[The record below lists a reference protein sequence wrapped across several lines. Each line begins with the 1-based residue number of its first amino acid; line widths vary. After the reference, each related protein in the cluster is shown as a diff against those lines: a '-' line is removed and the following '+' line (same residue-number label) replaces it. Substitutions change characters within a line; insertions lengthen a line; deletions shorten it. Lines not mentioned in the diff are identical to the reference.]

1 MKREIKFRGKN
12 PKDGKWYYGSLV
24 LDYDKKPMI
33 LVAGYA
39 HTGSAFSGCLNV
51 IPETVGQFTG
61 LYGFKLGEFSHLHNA
76 KQEAYYGDIIEF
88 VNTEGVV
95 FRKEL
100 WWSEELQCTMV
111 GNLPYYCLHE
121 SAYIQP
127 SKLEF
132 QIIGN
137 IHDNPELLKGGKL

>member
-33 LVAGYA
+33 LVAGYS

-61 LYGFKLGEFSHLHNA
+61 LKDSNGKDIYE
-76 KQEAYYGDIIEF
+76 GDIVSGYNCRDFCINKNGF
-88 VNTEGVV
+88 INAAITWIQAKCSFG
-95 FRKEL
+95 
-100 WWSEELQCTMV
+100 LQV
-111 GNLPYYCLHE
+111 KD
-121 SAYIQP
+121 I
-127 SKLEF
+127 SKSYLCSLTSDITT
-132 QIIGN
+132 IIGN
-137 IHDNPELLKGGKL
+137 IYDNPELLKGGAE

>member
-33 LVAGYA
+33 LVAGYS

-61 LYGFKLGEFSHLHNA
+61 LKDSNGKKIYEGDILKITQVRPKIEPPKDLGTVEVKFNPWYGWAVGTRYDRYEFTPDNPI
-76 KQEAYYGDIIEF
+76 DIIE
-88 VNTEGVV
+88 V
-95 FRKEL
+95 
-100 WWSEELQCTMV
+100 
-111 GNLPYYCLHE
+111 
-121 SAYIQP
+121 
-127 SKLEF
+127 
-132 QIIGN
+132 IGN
-137 IHDNPELLKGGKL
+137 IHDNPDLQKKGEL